1 MKEQADKAK
10 VLKEEFIQYL
20 ATVIPSWQ
28 MPASKFFS
36 EINASIKRHFKEKEN
51 KQISSILELNDIEEL
66 ESVLHRMS
74 SAQKYVYAKRKQ
86 TKNEEGLQR
95 YISFL
100 KQRKSSEKIS
110 NRHFISTDEEIQK
123 ATEGFVSEVE
133 FFRSKRNRTI
143 RDKCAERDHY
153 TCQVCGFNFEKVY
166 GERGK
171 GFIEIHH
178 TKPLSSYDG
187 EHEIKLEHLIALC
200 SNCHSMIHY
209 GGSFLKISELK
220 RLLKLIIF
228 MWFSMNIFQ

>member
-1 MKEQADKAK
+1 MIEQANKDK
-10 VLKEEFIQYL
+10 VSKEEFIQYL

-28 MPASKFFS
+28 MPASKYFS

-66 ESVLHRMS
+66 EAVLHRMS
-74 SAQKYVYAKRKQ
+74 SAQRYVYERRKQ

-100 KQRKSSEKIS
+100 KQRNSSRQIS
-110 NRHFISTDEEIQK
+110 NHQSIPIDEEIQK
-123 ATEGFVSEVE
+123 ATEGFVSEVK
-133 FFRSKRNRTI
+133 FFRNKRSRAI
-143 RDKCAERDHY
+143 RNQCAERDNY

-166 GERGK
+166 GEGGK

-187 EHEIKLEHLIALC
+187 EHEVLLKDLVALC
-200 SNCHSMIHY
+200 SNCHSMVHY
-209 GGSFLKISELK
+209 GGKDVLDVDELK
-220 RLLKLIIF
+220 EIYEQNK
-228 MWFSMNIFQ
+228 SSK

>member
-1 MKEQADKAK
+1 MTEQANKDK

-28 MPASKFFS
+28 MPASKYFS

-66 ESVLHRMS
+66 EAVLHRMS
-74 SAQKYVYAKRKQ
+74 SAQRYVYAKRKQ

-100 KQRKSSEKIS
+100 KQRKFSGQIPNCQSIS
-110 NRHFISTDEEIQK
+110 IDEEIQK
-123 ATEGFVSEVE
+123 ATEGFVSEVK
-133 FFRSKRNRTI
+133 FFRSKRNRAI
-143 RDKCAERDHY
+143 RNLCAERDNY

-178 TKPLSSYDG
+178 TKPLSSYDE
-187 EHEIKLEHLIALC
+187 EHEVLLEDLVALC

-209 GGSFLKISELK
+209 GGSRLEVEELK
-220 RLLKLIIF
+220 NMLK
-228 MWFSMNIFQ
+228 M